1 MGRTLTI
8 SNAEYMV
15 DGVLEDF
22 PVNSSINFDVLLP
35 AVVRKGVDPGFEEK
49 WYSWGTYTFVALS
62 DRMTAQELR
71 DQLPKIVQNHMP
83 DFLKKGTTLVL
94 EPLTDTH
101 LNSAVQYN
109 MVPPVSRRFLLVLMI
124 IAGAILLISCVNF
137 ANIAI
142 AQYADRAKEIGV
154 RKVLGARRVQVA
166 VQLLGESV
174 LMSCVS
180 LVIGIALA
188 ELSLNEFRSLTG
200 KQVDLYPLFTIA
212 GSLKLLG
219 FGILTGLVAGSYPA
233 IVLSACRRSHGVAG
247 SFSVRKSGIVRN
259 LLVVGQFI
267 IAAILITSM
276 IVVSRQI
283 AFMKNHDLGF
293 RPEHVI
299 AVSLRT
305 PGQVNRFDRM
315 QAYRNAVTNGMS
327 AHGIASVGVSE
338 NVPGDYFNNTFR
350 VAPVGAN
357 DAQAI
362 AMTVSSIDE
371 NFLDTYSASLAEG
384 RNFSPDRGTDKYDAV
399 IINQSAAK
407 LLGWRDAVG
416 NQLWYIHEHHP
427 LRVIGVLRDMNIA
440 SLQNSID
447 PIIYRYAADEYQSAF
462 MSARLDPTR
471 MADGLGFLGEQ
482 WNNIFPGSPFEYV
495 FVKEQFDA
503 KYAPEENV
511 GRITEVF
518 SVLAIV
524 LAGLGLFG
532 LVSLKV
538 TQRTKEIGVR
548 KVLGATIPDILQLC
562 TREFLLLV
570 LIGNVVACPVS
581 ILLLNKWLQD
591 YAYRTNIGV
600 ESLIVTAVV
609 TVLIASLT
617 VIVQAL
623 RAAKANPVESLRY
636 E

>member
-1 MGRTLTI
+1 M
-8 SNAEYMV
+8 
-15 DGVLEDF
+15 
-22 PVNSSINFDVLLP
+22 
-35 AVVRKGVDPGFEEK
+35 GVDPGFEEK

-62 DRMTAQELR
+62 DKMTAQELR
-71 DQLPKIVQNHMP
+71 DQLPKVVQNHMP
-83 DFLKKGTTLVL
+83 DFLKKGTSLVL
-94 EPLTDTH
+94 EPLTDIH
-101 LNSAVQYN
+101 LNSAVQYD
-109 MVPPVSRRFLLVLMI
+109 MVPPVSRRFLLVLLV

-154 RKVLGARRVQVA
+154 RKVLGAGRMQVA
-166 VQLLGESV
+166 MQLLGESV
-174 LMSCVS
+174 LMSCLS

-200 KQVDLYPLFTIA
+200 KQIDLYPLFTLG

-233 IVLSACRRSHGVAG
+233 IVLSASRRAHGIAD

-293 RPEHVI
+293 RPEHVV

-350 VAPVGAN
+350 VVPVGAS

-371 NFLDTYSASLAEG
+371 NFLETYSASLAEG
-384 RNFSPDRGTDKYDAV
+384 RNFSPEHGTDKYDAV

-407 LLGWRDAVG
+407 ALGWKDAAG

-427 LRVIGVLRDMNIA
+427 LRVIGVFRDMNIT
-440 SLQNSID
+440 SLQNAID
-447 PIIYRYAADEYQSAF
+447 PIIYRYAADEYQF
-462 MSARLDPTR
+462 TFLSARLDPTKIG
-471 MADGLGFLGEQ
+471 DGLGFLREQ
-482 WNNIFPGSPFEYV
+482 WNKVFPGSPFEYA
-495 FVKEQFDA
+495 FVKDQFDA
-503 KYAPEENV
+503 KYASEENV
-511 GRITEVF
+511 GRIIEVF
-518 SVLAIV
+518 SVLAMV

-532 LVSLKV
+532 LVSLKIL
-538 TQRTKEIGVR
+538 QRTKEIGVR
-548 KVLGATIPDILQLC
+548 KVLGATIPDIFRLC
-562 TREFLLLV
+562 TKEFLVLV
-570 LIGNVVACPVS
+570 LAGNLIACPLSV
-581 ILLLNKWLQD
+581 LLLTRWLES
-591 YAYRTNIGV
+591 YAYRTEIGIDI
-600 ESLIVTAVV
+600 LVV
-609 TVLIASLT
+609 TGFVTLVIAGLTMSL
-617 VIVQAL
+617 QAL
-623 RAAKANPVESLRY
+623 RAATANPVESLRY